1 MAETNQKPTAP
12 PFETT
17 QPQKFDAKEYSIG
30 GMSYPSD
37 LFSNQRVYGGNYVLF
52 NINVSDDSRLLK
64 SGSVTAVKDQ
74 AIQRDRGA
82 LIGSKITKG
91 EGIAAATGI
100 GALSGGLLSG
110 DFKGSAVGGLLGLGA
125 GALVADATG
134 GSDLSRQQKR
144 ISSAIMLYVPNQLSV
159 NYSMEWSS
167 EETFAFQAAAM
178 ASREVAKAVGQGE
191 NAAKSIA
198 KDIAL
203 NLALSKTPISGAL
216 SAASGMAANPMK
228 EQVFKNVNFRKFT
241 FDYTFSPRTA
251 AEARTVNKIINTFKL
266 HMHPEFKDTS
276 NFVFIYP
283 SEFDISYYSGGAE
296 NLNLHRHPSCV
307 LESMNVNYT
316 PNGAFNT
323 FEGGMPTQINVT
335 LSFIE
340 LAILT
345 KAQIA
350 NNY

>member
-1 MAETNQKPTAP
+1 MAETNQKPTTP
-12 PFETT
+12 QFETT
-17 QPQKFDAKEYSIG
+17 KAQKFDAKEFAIG

-64 SGSVTAVKDQ
+64 SGSATAVQNQPTRDQ
-74 AIQRDRGA
+74 RGT
-82 LIGSKITKG
+82 LIGSKVSKG
-91 EGIAAATGI
+91 EGELAATEV

-110 DFKGSAVGGLLGLGA
+110 NYKGSAVGALLGLGA
-125 GALVADATG
+125 GVLVTDATG
-134 GSDLSRQQKR
+134 GDLSRQQKR
-144 ISSAIMLYVPNQLSV
+144 ITAGIMLHVPNQLNI

-178 ASREVAKAVGQGE
+178 ANREIGKAVDGGE

-241 FDYTFSPRTA
+241 FDYTFAPRTA
-251 AEARTVNKIINTFKL
+251 AEARTVTKIINTFKL

-307 LESMNVNYT
+307 LESMNINYT

>member
-17 QPQKFDAKEYSIG
+17 KPQKFDAKEFQIG

-64 SGSVTAVKDQ
+64 SGSATAVKKQPTRDQ
-74 AIQRDRGA
+74 RGT
-82 LIGSKITKG
+82 LIGSKITSG
-91 EGIAAATGI
+91 EGIAAAAEI
-100 GALSGGLLSG
+100 GVLSGGLLSG
-110 DFKGSAVGGLLGLGA
+110 NFKGSAVGGLIGA
-125 GALVADATG
+125 GAGAVVADAVDG
-134 GSDLSRQQKR
+134 DLSRQQKR
-144 ISSAIMLYVPNQLSV
+144 ITAGIMLYVPNQLSV
-159 NYSMEWSS
+159 NYSMEWGA
-167 EETFAFQAAAM
+167 EDTFAFQAAAM
-178 ASREVAKAVGQGE
+178 ASREVAKAVGSGE

-198 KDIAL
+198 KDIAT

-251 AEARTVNKIINTFKL
+251 AESRTVNKIINTFKL

-283 SEFDISYYSGGAE
+283 SEFDITYFSGGSE
-296 NLNLHRHPSCV
+296 NYNLHRHTSCV

-335 LSFIE
+335 LSFVE

>member
-1 MAETNQKPTAP
+1 MADTKQKPTTP

-17 QPQKFDAKEYSIG
+17 PSQKFNAREFGIG
-30 GMSYPSD
+30 GLSYPSD

-52 NINVSDDSRLLK
+52 NINVNNDSRLLT
-64 SGSVTAVKDQ
+64 SGSVTPMDTQ
-74 AIQRDRGA
+74 ADRNRGTLA
-82 LIGSKITKG
+82 GQKVTKG
-91 EGIAAATGI
+91 EGMAAATGI
-100 GALSGGLLSG
+100 GAISGGAIGGNL
-110 DFKGSAVGGLLGLGA
+110 KGGAVGAAIGLGA
-125 GALVADATG
+125 GAIVSDATG
-134 GSDLSRQQKR
+134 GSDLSRQQKT
-144 ISSAIMLYVPNQLSV
+144 IKGGIMLHVPNQLSI
-159 NYSMEWSS
+159 NYSMEWAA
-167 EETFAFQAAAM
+167 EDTFAFQAAAM
-178 ASREVAKAVGQGE
+178 ASREVAKAVGSGE
-191 NAAKSIA
+191 NSAKSVAKSIA
-198 KDIAL
+198 T

-251 AEARTVNKIINTFKL
+251 SEAATVKQIIQTFKL
-266 HMHPEFKDTS
+266 HMHPEYKDAH

-283 SEFDISYYSGGAE
+283 SEFDITYYTGGTE
-296 NLNLHRHPSCV
+296 NKNLHRHPSCV

-335 LSFIE
+335 LSFLE

-345 KAQIA
+345 KAQIG

>member
-12 PFETT
+12 VFETS
-17 QPQKFDAKEYSIG
+17 QPQKFDAKEFQIG

-64 SGSVTAVKDQ
+64 SGSATPVKKQPTRDQ
-74 AIQRDRGA
+74 RGA
-82 LIGSKITKG
+82 LIGSKITNA
-91 EGIAAATGI
+91 EGI
-100 GALSGGLLSG
+100 GASAVSGVLTGGLIGG
-110 DFKGSAVGGLLGLGA
+110 DFKGATIGGLLGAGA
-125 GALVADATG
+125 GAIVADAAG
-134 GSDLSRQQKR
+134 DLSRQQKR
-144 ISSAIMLYVPNQLSV
+144 ITAGIMLYVPNQLSV
-159 NYSMEWSS
+159 NYSMDFGAED
-167 EETFAFQAAAM
+167 TFAFQAAAM
-178 ASREVAKAVGQGE
+178 ANREVAKATA
-191 NAAKSIA
+191 NSAKSIA
-198 KDIAL
+198 KDIAT

-251 AEARTVNKIINTFKL
+251 AESRTVNKIINTFKL

-283 SEFDISYYSGGAE
+283 SEFDITYYSGGSE
-296 NLNLHRHPSCV
+296 NFNLHRHTSCV

-335 LSFIE
+335 LSFVE

>member
-1 MAETNQKPTAP
+1 MAETTQKPTAP
-12 PFETT
+12 PFATT
-17 QPQKFDAKEYSIG
+17 KAQKFNANEYSIA

-52 NINVSDDSRLLK
+52 NINVSDDSRLIK
-64 SGSVTAVKDQ
+64 SGESTP
-74 AIQRDRGA
+74 IQKQPDRNRGT
-82 LIGSKITKG
+82 LVGSKVTKG
-91 EGIAAATGI
+91 EGLAATTGL
-100 GALSGGLLSG
+100 GALPGVIAGSG
-110 DFKGSAVGGLLGLGA
+110 KGAAVGAAIGLGA
-125 GALVADATG
+125 GAIVNNAVG
-134 GSDLSRQQKR
+134 GDLSAQQKR
-144 ISSAIMLYVPNQLSV
+144 ITSAIMLHVPNQLNIS
-159 NYSMEWSS
+159 YSMEWAS
-167 EETFAFQAAAM
+167 EDTFAFQAAAM
-178 ASREVAKAVGQGE
+178 ASREVAKAVGGGE
-191 NAAKSIA
+191 NAAKSVA

-216 SAASGMAANPMK
+216 SKASGMAANPMK

-241 FDYTFSPRTA
+241 FDYTFSPRSA
-251 AEARTVNKIINTFKL
+251 QEASNVKKIINTFKL

-283 SEFDISYYSGGAE
+283 SEFDITYYTDGGE
-296 NLNLHRHPSCV
+296 NPNLHRHPSCV
-307 LESMNVNYT
+307 LESMNINYT

-335 LSFIE
+335 LSFLE

>member
-1 MAETNQKPTAP
+1 MAETQKPTQP

-17 QPQKFDAKEYSIG
+17 RAQKFNTNEYSIG

-37 LFSNQRVYGGNYVLF
+37 LFSNQRMYGGNYVYF

-64 SGSVTAVKDQ
+64 SGSATAVANQ
-74 AIQRDRGA
+74 PNNRERGT
-82 LIGSKITKG
+82 LIGSKVTSG
-91 EGIAAATGI
+91 ESAAASTAL
-100 GALSGGLLSG
+100 GAIT
-110 DFKGSAVGGLLGLGA
+110 GGLLGGNYKNAALGGLIGLGA
-125 GALVADATG
+125 SAIVTDNRG
-134 GSDLSRQQKR
+134 GSDLTRQQKR
-144 ISSAIMLYVPNQLSV
+144 ITTGIMLHVPNQLNI
-159 NYSMEWSS
+159 NYSMEWST
-167 EETFAFQAAAM
+167 EDTFAFQAAAM
-178 ASREVAKAVGQGE
+178 ASREVAKAVGDGE
-191 NAAKSIA
+191 NQAKSIA
-198 KDIAL
+198 KDIAT

-216 SAASGMAANPMK
+216 SAGSGMAANPMK

-241 FDYTFSPRTA
+241 FDYTFSPRTP
-251 AEARTVNKIINTFKL
+251 AEARTVTKIINTFKL

-283 SEFDISYYSGGAE
+283 SEFDITYYSGGVE
-296 NLNLHRHPSCV
+296 NKNLHRHPSCV

-335 LSFIE
+335 LSFLE

>member
-1 MAETNQKPTAP
+1 MAEPQKPTQP

-17 QPQKFDAKEYSIG
+17 RAQKFNVNEYSIG

-37 LFSNQRVYGGNYVLF
+37 LFSNQRTYGGNYVYF

-64 SGSVTAVKDQ
+64 SGSATAVQNQPNNRERGTLIGNKITSGES
-74 AIQRDRGA
+74 AVAGTALGA
-82 LIGSKITKG
+82 LT
-91 EGIAAATGI
+91 
-100 GALSGGLLSG
+100 
-110 DFKGSAVGGLLGLGA
+110 GGLLGGNFQNAALGGLIGLGSSA
-125 GALVADATG
+125 IVADNRG
-134 GSDLSRQQKR
+134 GSDLTRQQKR
-144 ISSAIMLYVPNQLSV
+144 ITTGIMLHVPNQLNI
-159 NYSMEWSS
+159 NYSMEWST
-167 EETFAFQAAAM
+167 EDTFAYQAAAM
-178 ASREVAKAVGQGE
+178 QSREIGKAIGSGE
-191 NAAKSIA
+191 NQAKSIA
-198 KDIAL
+198 KDIAT

-241 FDYTFSPRTA
+241 FDYTFSPRSA
-251 AEARTVNKIINTFKL
+251 AEARTVTKIINTFKL

-283 SEFDISYYSGGAE
+283 SEFDITYYTGGVE
-296 NLNLHRHPSCV
+296 NKNLHRHPSCV
-307 LESMNVNYT
+307 LESMNINYT

-335 LSFIE
+335 LSFLE

-345 KAQIA
+345 KSQIA